1 MTTTPTPF
9 TMRGVVN
16 FQKFRRAIHSDE
28 KQSLTLMGDRE
39 TLKEIDE
46 NQYLGNLLTYLKG
59 LQN

>member
-1 MTTTPTPF
+1 
-9 TMRGVVN
+9 MRGVLN
-16 FQKFRRAIHSDE
+16 FQKFRRAIQSDE